1 MQFFKV
7 TKRQI
12 TIMEWEE
19 QLEKYIKRSSD
30 DMECFRRYHSQDD
43 LNDLIEDCEKLIEL
57 SKHAKEAIDFMDK
70 NNIK

>member
-1 MQFFKV
+1 
-7 TKRQI
+7 
-12 TIMEWEE
+12 
-19 QLEKYIKRSSD
+19 
-30 DMECFRRYHSQDD
+30 MECFRRYHSQDD